1 MKTHVITLSALA
13 LTTSGLC
20 ANFNLAKS
28 TLIARAP
35 VAVAVTPSPL
45 ATQPPS
51 TTAAPVPA
59 ASSSVEQLFA
69 EADSTIDNSTQDSHA
84 GLSSLGD
91 RVTAG
96 IQSQI
101 NTWKSQGYTA
111 PLPSDEELS
120 RALLDFTQKLS
131 LLNLADE
138 STWTS
143 VKTDTLGSLHH
154 LQGVF
159 GDLRTDS
166 VKKK

>member
-1 MKTHVITLSALA
+1 MKTQLITFSALA

-20 ANFNLAKS
+20 ANMNFSKS

-51 TTAAPVPA
+51 TTAPPVPA
-59 ASSSVEQLFA
+59 ASVSVEQLFA
-69 EADSTIDNSTQDSHA
+69 EADSLIDSSTQDSHA

-96 IQSQI
+96 IKNQI
-101 NTWKSQGYTA
+101 NAWKSEGYTA